1 MQYVVNDFSSEN
13 GIENG
18 TYAVDNEQMIVTMSN
33 ENGEERILYLME
45 DSSLQY
51 EDNEI
56 DQVIT
61 FQKN

>member
-1 MQYVVNDFSSEN
+1 MQYVVNDISSEN

>member
-1 MQYVVNDFSSEN
+1 MKNESGMVATSMFIAINN
-13 GIENG
+13 GK
-18 TYAVDNEQMIVTMSN
+18 N

>member
-1 MQYVVNDFSSEN
+1 MQYVVNDISSEN

-51 EDNEI
+51 KDNEI